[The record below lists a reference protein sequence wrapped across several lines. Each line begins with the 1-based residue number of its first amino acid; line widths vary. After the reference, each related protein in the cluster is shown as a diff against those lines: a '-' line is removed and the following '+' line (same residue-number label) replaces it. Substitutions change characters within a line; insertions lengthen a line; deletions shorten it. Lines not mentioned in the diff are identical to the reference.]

1 MEQYTPRERS
11 EIVEIYI
18 QQNKSI
24 MRTQRA
30 FKKLKNVKSAP
41 SKNTIKRLYEKFS
54 TGEALSNPKRPNKSR
69 PRRSAENI
77 AAVRASVERSPRT
90 SQKRR
95 SQQLRMARST
105 LQRIIR
111 VDLHLFPYKIQL
123 TQRLLPADKPRR
135 LEWAQRVIEMA
146 EDDEQFWNKI
156 IMSDEAHFTLNGTVN
171 KQNCRIYATENPQEI
186 QEVPLHDEKVT
197 VWCGVSAKTVIGP
210 FFFQNENGH
219 AVTVNQERYRD
230 MMTNFVMPII
240 RRKRMRQF
248 WFQQDGAP
256 PHTSRITIDF
266 LKKLF
271 PGRLMSKS
279 GDLDWPP
286 RSPDLTPPDFFLW
299 GYLKSKVYVN
309 KPRTVEELKD
319 NIREEIAAIPAEMLA
334 KTMENAAKR
343 AQNAINARGGHLRD
357 IIFKN

>member
-24 MRTQRA
+24 VKTQRA

-77 AAVRASVERSPRT
+77 AAVRASVESSPRT

-135 LEWAQRVIEMA
+135 LEWAQRGG
-146 EDDEQFWNKI
+146 KI
-156 IMSDEAHFTLNGTVN
+156 
-171 KQNCRIYATENPQEI
+171 
-186 QEVPLHDEKVT
+186 
-197 VWCGVSAKTVIGP
+197 
-210 FFFQNENGH
+210 
-219 AVTVNQERYRD
+219 
-230 MMTNFVMPII
+230 
-240 RRKRMRQF
+240 
-248 WFQQDGAP
+248 
-256 PHTSRITIDF
+256 
-266 LKKLF
+266 KLF
-271 PGRLMSKS
+271 QKMSVRPS
-279 GDLDWPP
+279 
-286 RSPDLTPPDFFLW
+286 
-299 GYLKSKVYVN
+299 V
-309 KPRTVEELKD
+309 
-319 NIREEIAAIPAEMLA
+319 
-334 KTMENAAKR
+334 R
-343 AQNAINARGGHLRD
+343 AQKLCTLKL
-357 IIFKN
+357 KNG